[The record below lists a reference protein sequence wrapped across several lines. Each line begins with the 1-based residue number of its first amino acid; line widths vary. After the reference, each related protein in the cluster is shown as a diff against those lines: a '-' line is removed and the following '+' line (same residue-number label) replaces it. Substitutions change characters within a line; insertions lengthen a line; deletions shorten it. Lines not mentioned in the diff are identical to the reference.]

1 MIRFHPHFKQRL
13 REERGAVLIS
23 TIFFLFSLGGL
34 LSLLLFLEQSDLLEM
49 KTQHTADIVSKGAR
63 AAGKWE
69 YVDSEG
75 KRQLRLFATTEE
87 AIQNDADIIRGAREE
102 AAILWQLNRS
112 ALASEAKVAHA
123 IHQKGEK
130 AYLYRQGIYH
140 VRIETE
146 KSIPIWWG
154 ELDAKVGR
162 VSQSGVYE

>member
-1 MIRFHPHFKQRL
+1 MIRFYRHYKQRL
-13 REERGAVLIS
+13 REEHGAILVS
-23 TIFFLFSLGGL
+23 TIFFLFCLGGL

-75 KRQLRLFATTEE
+75 ERQLRLFATTDK
-87 AIQNDADIIRGAREE
+87 AVQDDADIVRGAREE
-102 AAILWQLNRS
+102 AAILWQLNS
-112 ALASEAKVAHA
+112 PALASEGKEARA

-140 VRIETE
+140 VRVEAGR
-146 KSIPIWWG
+146 SIPIWWG
-154 ELDAKVGR
+154 ELDVQVRR
-162 VSQSGVYE
+162 VSQSGIYE